1 MSSGTELVGG
11 RIPGEI
17 IGTPTIVTSDS
28 SGFTSEVVV
37 MTLADR
43 PLVAGRTY
51 QVWCLARWGSSVA
64 TDQIV
69 CRIRPDDVSGAMMQ
83 LGQQIGGGTSS
94 FGYGPLPLMA
104 FWTAITTGNQTFVV
118 TGDRNG
124 GTGTCR
130 LDASPANPALLWC
143 QYAFG

>member
-1 MSSGTELVGG
+1 MAGTLYVDG
-11 RIPGEI
+11 RIPGEM
-17 IGTPTIVTSDS
+17 IGDPTIVTSDS
-28 SGFTSEVVV
+28 SSFTTEVVV

-51 QVWCLARWGSSVA
+51 QVWCMARWGSSVS

-69 CRIRPDDVSGAMMQ
+69 CRLKPTDVSGTTMQ
-83 LGQQIGGGTSS
+83 LGQQIGSGNSS

-118 TGDRNG
+118 TAERNG
-124 GTGTCR
+124 GTGSCR
-130 LDASPANPALLWC
+130 LDAAALTPALMWC
-143 QYAFG
+143 QYAYG